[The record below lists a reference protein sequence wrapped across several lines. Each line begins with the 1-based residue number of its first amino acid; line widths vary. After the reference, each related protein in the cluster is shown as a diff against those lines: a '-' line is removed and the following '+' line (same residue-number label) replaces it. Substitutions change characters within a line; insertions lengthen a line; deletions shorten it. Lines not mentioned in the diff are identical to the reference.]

1 MQISF
6 FRLIFHSVVKQLG
19 SNLVPFKEYH
29 QNHKH
34 YHHNCISAVA
44 VSFLSQPLDV
54 AKRTALEVLVLHRV
68 HLSNLLGFLYAL
80 T

>member
-1 MQISF
+1 MQRSF
-6 FRLIFHSVVKQLG
+6 FRLVFHSVVKQLG
-19 SNLVPFKEYH
+19 SNLVPFKDYH
-29 QNHKH
+29 HNH

-68 HLSNLLGFLYAL
+68 HLSNPLGFLYAL
-80 T
+80 A